1 MAGEPAPALKNLI
14 TLNNIGKCLYAS
26 MGTIHACTLY
36 SATDIQVSQIKVLQ
50 PQQPCTATM
59 TEMELNKSKLEVSM
73 TLRVVVG

>member
-1 MAGEPAPALKNLI
+1 MLVWGPF
-14 TLNNIGKCLYAS
+14 
-26 MGTIHACTLY
+26 MHAHY
-36 SATDIQVSQIKVLQ
+36 SVTDIQVSQIKVLQ